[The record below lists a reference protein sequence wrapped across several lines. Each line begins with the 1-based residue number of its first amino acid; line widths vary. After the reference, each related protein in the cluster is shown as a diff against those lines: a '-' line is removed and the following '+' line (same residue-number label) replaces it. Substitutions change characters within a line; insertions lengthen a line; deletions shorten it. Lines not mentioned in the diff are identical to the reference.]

1 MRVKSLSY
9 ILNDFYFCPKIK
21 YLIILTEKR
30 RFFMQNWFKRLIPL
44 MMIIC
49 LLCGCDATV
58 EPMTNDNKVQVEVTD
73 DAIRYKIGNNQGT
86 EEAES
91 ATQVPGKPREDM
103 EVEVAPGIT
112 SNYGLM
118 RVHFID
124 VGQADSAF
132 IELGNG
138 QTMLIDAGLSGYDV
152 VSYINELQYETIDYV
167 VASHPHDDHIG
178 GMATVLD
185 SFKIGKMY
193 MPKQAH
199 TITAFTNMLDVIES
213 KNIDLYTAKAGTS
226 ILSNGPIDIDILAP
240 FADSYSNL
248 NNCSAVVKITYGKTV
263 MLFTGDS
270 EQVIENQLL
279 NSGIDADVL
288 KVGHHGASS
297 SSSSSFIKA
306 VSPKVAVI
314 SVGSNNRYGHPH
326 ADTLAILNQVG
337 ADIYRTD
344 EQGTIVVTADQNKKI
359 TVDKKASTVKENAP
373 PVVVQ
378 PPSEQVQDEPSVS
391 DNQSQ
396 VVYRTRTGKKYHR
409 AGCSYLKSIIET
421 TVSEAQAMGLGPCSV
436 CNPPR

>member
-1 MRVKSLSY
+1 MTKLYSL
-9 ILNDFYFCPKIK
+9 ILSLCLMFNITGCTPATDIEPSTQGEIVSSV
-21 YLIILTEKR
+21 TENET
-30 RFFMQNWFKRLIPL
+30 Q
-44 MMIIC
+44 
-49 LLCGCDATV
+49 
-58 EPMTNDNKVQVEVTD
+58 EPSN
-73 DAIRYKIGNNQGT
+73 
-86 EEAES
+86 
-91 ATQVPGKPREDM
+91 PREDL
-103 EVEVAPGIT
+103 EVEVAPGVT

-138 QTMLIDAGLSGYDV
+138 QTMLIDAGRSGNASTIV
-152 VSYINELQYETIDYV
+152 NYIKGLQYETIDYV

-185 SFKIGKMY
+185 SFNIGKMY

-199 TITAFTNMLDVIES
+199 TITAFTNMLDVIEN
-213 KNIDLYTAKAGTS
+213 KNIELYTAKAGTS
-226 ILSNGPIDIDILAP
+226 ILSSGIIDIDVLAP
-240 FADSYSNL
+240 FADSDSNL
-248 NNCSAVVKITYGKTV
+248 NNVSAVVRITYGKTV
-263 MLFTGDS
+263 MLFTGDA
-270 EQVIENQLL
+270 EHVIENQLL

-288 KVGHHGASS
+288 KVGHHGAGSA
-297 SSSSSFIKA
+297 SSSSFIKA
-306 VSPKVAVI
+306 VSPEVAVI
-314 SVGSNNRYGHPH
+314 SVGEGNSYGHPH
-326 ADTLAILNQVG
+326 ADTLAILNEVG
-337 ADIYRTD
+337 AKIYRTD

-378 PPSEQVQDEPSVS
+378 TPPDKVQDEPPVS

-409 AGCSYLKSIIET
+409 SGCSYLKSKIET
-421 TVSEAQAMGLGPCSV
+421 TVSEAQSMGLGPCSR

>member
-1 MRVKSLSY
+1 MTKLYSL
-9 ILNDFYFCPKIK
+9 ILS
-21 YLIILTEKR
+21 
-30 RFFMQNWFKRLIPL
+30 
-44 MMIIC
+44 IC
-49 LLCGCDATV
+49 LMFNITGCTPATDI
-58 EPMTNDNKVQVEVTD
+58 EPSTQGEIVSSVTEND
-73 DAIRYKIGNNQGT
+73 
-86 EEAES
+86 
-91 ATQVPGKPREDM
+91 TQKPSNPREDL
-103 EVEVAPGIT
+103 EVEVAPGVT

-138 QTMLIDAGLSGYDV
+138 QTMLIDAGRSGNASTIV
-152 VSYINELQYETIDYV
+152 NYIKGLQYETIDYV

-185 SFKIGKMY
+185 SFNIGKMY

-199 TITAFTNMLDVIES
+199 TITAFTNMLDVIDN
-213 KNIDLYTAKAGTS
+213 KNIELYTAKAGAS
-226 ILSNGPIDIDILAP
+226 ILSSGIIDIDVLAP
-240 FADSYSNL
+240 FADSDSNL
-248 NNCSAVVKITYGKTV
+248 NNVSAVVRITYGKTV
-263 MLFTGDS
+263 MLFTGDA
-270 EQVIENQLL
+270 EHVIENQLL
-279 NSGIDADVL
+279 NSGIDANVL
-288 KVGHHGASS
+288 KVGHHGAGSA
-297 SSSSSFIKA
+297 SSSSFIKA
-306 VSPKVAVI
+306 VSPEVAVI
-314 SVGSNNRYGHPH
+314 SVGKGNSYGHPH
-326 ADTLAILNQVG
+326 ADTLAILNEVG
-337 ADIYRTD
+337 AKIYRTD

-378 PPSEQVQDEPSVS
+378 TPLDKVQDEPSVS

-421 TVSEAQAMGLGPCSV
+421 TVSEAQSMGLGPCSR